1 MKRAVILFIF
11 CINVLANGCSLIK
24 YQQPNLIQVWGL
36 SKENIYV
43 IGKEGTLLNYNGK
56 DWKKIN
62 VVPDD
67 FAYDEKF
74 DMKDNYFVNIIG
86 THANDLYISTI
97 NKNTYRYNG
106 FFWYKLHF
114 INPYSFI
121 HSSIVQDNKLFFA
134 TAVGQFCCLDGEKW
148 ELNTYFKRDK
158 RIREFITYNG
168 ELIPKKALFYGV

>member
-62 VVPDD
+62 VVPDA
-67 FAYDEKF
+67 FC
-74 DMKDNYFVNIIG
+74 IW
-86 THANDLYISTI
+86 
-97 NKNTYRYNG
+97 KN
-106 FFWYKLHF
+106 
-114 INPYSFI
+114 
-121 HSSIVQDNKLFFA
+121 V
-134 TAVGQFCCLDGEKW
+134 
-148 ELNTYFKRDK
+148 
-158 RIREFITYNG
+158 
-168 ELIPKKALFYGV
+168 